1 MRMLKFGGTSLA
13 NAERFLHVANIIE
26 SKIKYEQVGI
36 VLSAPTT
43 VTNRLVNM
51 IENTIKKENIELN
64 IYETEHIFLQI
75 LEKIKPIQNKF
86 PYKELKI
93 IINDKFIQLKNNLYG
108 VSLLGQCPDNIY
120 AKIIC
125 LGEILSVAIMNGIL
139 KARNHKITIIDPV
152 KNLLSIG
159 SYLDSKINI
168 IKSKKRIDAMNIP
181 QNHTILMSGFIAGNK
196 KGELVVLGRNGSDYS
211 AAILSSCLHAD
222 YCEIWTDVDGIYT
235 CDPKQVPDARLLK
248 SLSYQEAMELS
259 YFGAKILH
267 PRTISPIAEFK
278 IPCLIKNTSK
288 PDSVGTLICSE
299 NKEAIHCIKG
309 ITHLENIAMFH
320 ISGPGMKDMVGMA
333 SRVFST
339 MSYNKMWTILI
350 TQSSSK
356 HRISF
361 CISEKDTIRTK
372 HILEDEFRLELKNG
386 LLKSLNIVKK
396 LAIISV
402 VGTRLS
408 TKPYISA
415 YFFSALAHANINVS
429 GIAQGSSD
437 NSISAIIEN
446 SDVIKAIRTV
456 HHILFNTNQI
466 IEVFLIGIG
475 GIGSTLLKQFYHQK
489 NWLKEKK
496 IDLKICGIANS
507 KKLLINTQGIEL
519 NNWNTVFAK
528 ENNSFTIKK
537 IIHAVKE
544 NHLIN
549 PVVIDCTADE
559 NISYQYTNFL
569 SHGFHVVSAN
579 KKANTSDLTY
589 YKNIRETSVKF
600 KKKFLYDTNVGAGL
614 PVIDNL
620 QNLLNTG
627 DKLIHF
633 RGILSGSLSF
643 IFGQLEEGISLS
655 QATKKAKEIGFTEPD
670 PRDDLS
676 GIDVARK
683 LLILAREVGY
693 QIELKDI
700 KIENLLPDEFQS
712 IPNVET
718 FMKKLKELDSIFA
731 LRVKKAKNEGKVLR
745 FIGIINQTGQ
755 CQVKIDSVDEN
766 DPFYKIKNGE
776 NALAFYS
783 KYYQPIPLVL
793 RGYGAGNNVTAAGV
807 FSDLLRTLSCKLGV

>member
-13 NAERFLHVANIIE
+13 NAERFLHVADIIE
-26 SKIKYEQVGI
+26 NKIKHEQIGI
-36 VLSAPTT
+36 VLSAPAT
-43 VTNRLVNM
+43 VTNRLVSM
-51 IENTIKKENIELN
+51 IENAINQENIELN
-64 IYETEHIFLQI
+64 IYETEHIFLKI
-75 LEKIKPIQNKF
+75 LETIKPLKNTF
-86 PYKELKI
+86 PYRKLKTT
-93 IINDKFIQLKNNLYG
+93 INNEFIKLKKNLYG
-108 VSLLGQCPDNIY
+108 VHLLGQCPDNIY

-125 LGEILSVAIMNGIL
+125 LGEILSIAIMNGIL
-139 KARNHKITIIDPV
+139 QSRNYKITVIDPV
-152 KNLLSIG
+152 KNLIG
-159 SYLDSKINI
+159 TGTYLDSKIDI
-168 IKSKKRIDAMNIP
+168 VKSRERIDAINIP
-181 QNHTILMSGFIAGNK
+181 KNHTILMSGFIAGNK

-211 AAILSSCLHAD
+211 AAILSACLYAD
-222 YCEIWTDVDGIYT
+222 CCEIWTDVDGVYT
-235 CDPKQVPDARLLK
+235 CDPKQVPDAKLLK

-259 YFGAKILH
+259 YFGAKVLH

-288 PDSVGTLICSE
+288 PDAIGTLICSVNTE
-299 NKEAIHCIKG
+299 EKNFVKG
-309 ITHLENIAMFH
+309 ITSLNNIAIFH
-320 ISGPGMKDMVGMA
+320 VSGPGMKDMVGMA
-333 SRVFST
+333 SRIFSA
-339 MSYNKMWTILI
+339 MSQKKIWIILI
-350 TQSSSK
+350 TQSSAK
-356 HRISF
+356 HSISF
-361 CISEKDTIRTK
+361 CVSKKDIIHTK
-372 HILEDEFRLELKNG
+372 YTLKDEFRLELKNG
-386 LLKSLNIVKK
+386 LLKSFNIVQK
-396 LAIISV
+396 LAIISI
-402 VGTRLS
+402 VGSNLN
-408 TKPYISA
+408 TKPHISA
-415 YFFSALAHANINVS
+415 CFFSALAHAKINIS
-429 GIAQGSSD
+429 AIAQGSSD
-437 NSISAIIEN
+437 NSISAVIKN
-446 SDVIKAIRTV
+446 SDIITAIRTV
-456 HHILFNTNQI
+456 HHILFNENQI

-475 GIGSTLLKQFYHQK
+475 GIGSTLLKQLHRQK

-507 KKLLINTQGIEL
+507 KKLLINMQGIEL
-519 NNWNTVFAK
+519 NDWNTLFEK
-528 ENNSFTIKK
+528 EKNSFTIKK
-537 IIHAVKE
+537 IIHAIKE
-544 NHLIN
+544 YHLIN

-579 KKANTSDLTY
+579 KKANTGNLTY
-589 YKNIRETSVKF
+589 YKNIRETAVKF

-620 QNLLNTG
+620 QNLLNSG

-700 KIENLLPDEFQS
+700 KIENLLPDTFQN
-712 IPNVET
+712 IPDVET
-718 FMKKLKELDSIFA
+718 FMKKLKELDSIFS
-731 LRVKKAKNEGKVLR
+731 LRVKKAQTEGKVLR
-745 FIGIINQTGQ
+745 FIGQINPTGQ

-793 RGYGAGNNVTAAGV
+793 RGYGAGNDVTAAGV